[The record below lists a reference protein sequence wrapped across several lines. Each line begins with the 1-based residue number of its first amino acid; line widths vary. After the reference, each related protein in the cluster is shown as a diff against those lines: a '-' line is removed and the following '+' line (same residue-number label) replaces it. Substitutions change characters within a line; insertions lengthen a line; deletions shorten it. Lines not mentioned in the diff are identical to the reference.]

1 MPLYDDQFRQLI
13 ANSISAGASTPEII
27 EALEV
32 SQGTVNNYR
41 RNLRT
46 FGVHNPSPA
55 SIPHRPRKIHLAAQE
70 AMTDLLRTNPTMYLD
85 EVQDWLLNE
94 WDIEASVPTIHRC
107 VKRLDLTRKKNER
120 INPDS
125 DPALRALWLSK
136 IASQYS
142 AKQLVV
148 VDESAASERTRD
160 RRWGWSPR
168 GVVCRVLQD
177 SPRSNR
183 WSILPAIGI
192 NGYLEYEIFHGS
204 FTSERFENFIHKLLL
219 KMNRFPLPRSVLVM
233 DNVASHHSPYVRAMC
248 DQAGVVL
255 EYIPPYSPDLSPIE
269 ESFSALKAWMR
280 KNRVL
285 GQQFLP
291 FYEMFLHLAVTQCNF
306 QTTAR
311 GFFRACGIEV
321 GDDDEDVDY
330 RSLGLP
336 VVEMFI
342 ESV

>member
-1 MPLYDDQFRQLI
+1 MPRYDSQFRQLI
-13 ANSISAGASTPEII
+13 ANSITAGAPTREIAEGLDI
-27 EALEV
+27 HRA
-32 SQGTVNNYR
+32 TVDRYR
-41 RNLRT
+41 QNIQA
-46 FGVHNPSPA
+46 FGVHNPPPA
-55 SIPHRPRKIHLAAQE
+55 SIGHRPSKIHLAARE
-70 AMTDLLRTNPTMYLD
+70 AMIDLLTSNPTMYLD
-85 EVQDWLLNE
+85 EIQDWLYNE
-94 WDIEASVPTIHRC
+94 WDIEASVTTVHRC
-107 VKRLDLTRKKNER
+107 VKKLKLTRKKNER
-120 INPDS
+120 VNPDS

-142 AKQLVV
+142 ANQLVV

-204 FTSERFENFIHKLLL
+204 FTSERFENFIHKLLP

-248 DQAGVVL
+248 EQAGVIL

-291 FYEMFLHLAVTQCNF
+291 LYEMFLHLAVTQCNF
-306 QTTAR
+306 
-311 GFFRACGIEV
+311 
-321 GDDDEDVDY
+321 
-330 RSLGLP
+330 
-336 VVEMFI
+336 
-342 ESV
+342 

>member
-1 MPLYDDQFRQLI
+1 M
-13 ANSISAGASTPEII
+13 I
-27 EALEV
+27 E
-32 SQGTVNNYR
+32 
-41 RNLRT
+41 
-46 FGVHNPSPA
+46 
-55 SIPHRPRKIHLAAQE
+55 
-70 AMTDLLRTNPTMYLD
+70 LLRTNPTMYLD
-85 EVQDWLLNE
+85 EVQDWLFNE
-94 WDIEASVPTIHRC
+94 FEIDVSIPTVHRC
-107 VKRLDLTRKKNER
+107 VKRLNFTRKKNEQV
-120 INPDS
+120 NPSS

-136 IASQYS
+136 IASRYS

-148 VDESAASERTRD
+148 VDESAATERTQD

-168 GVVCRVLQD
+168 GVVCRMAQD

-233 DNVASHHSPYVRAMC
+233 DNVASHHSLYIRAMC
-248 DQAGVVL
+248 EQAGVIL
-255 EYIPPYSPDLSPIE
+255 EYIPPYSPDLSSIE

-280 KNRVL
+280 KNRTL
-285 GQQFLP
+285 GQAFLP

-306 QTTAR
+306 QAMAR

-321 GDDDEDVDY
+321 SDDEEDVDY
-330 RSLGLP
+330 ASLGLP
-336 VVEMFI
+336 AVEVFI
-342 ESV
+342 DGV